1 MKLQKNK
8 QTTHKNTHIKP
19 PPGSPLDG
27 AGGAAAPAV
36 HIGAVTFQRAAAAL
50 HVGLVGW
57 DFFLPF
63 FLPLFLSFLPPP
75 PPFPFHFGTF
85 SCCSTK
91 SGFGCLKERMWNESL
106 IEGMGGGG
114 GKEEEEKKK
123 DFKQYLN
130 ILKYVN
136 SLNVLLLV
144 FSHP

>member
-1 MKLQKNK
+1 
-8 QTTHKNTHIKP
+8 
-19 PPGSPLDG
+19 
-27 AGGAAAPAV
+27 
-36 HIGAVTFQRAAAAL
+36 
-50 HVGLVGW
+50 
-57 DFFLPF
+57 
-63 FLPLFLSFLPPP
+63 
-75 PPFPFHFGTF
+75 
-85 SCCSTK
+85 
-91 SGFGCLKERMWNESL
+91 MWNESL